1 MSDKDFVELSFRFR
15 PKRNTPDGL
24 LVRYLLDCKPKHRR
38 RMILTALRTFYM
50 MAAYGSVSD
59 VDNLDEASELLEAL
73 KKTYG
78 GGKENIV
85 NNSLS
90 FSIDLRIEYMGYTVL
105 EGIESDDGE
114 DDEDDDDDDDEE

>member
-1 MSDKDFVELSFRFR
+1 
-15 PKRNTPDGL
+15 
-24 LVRYLLDCKPKHRR
+24 
-38 RMILTALRTFYM
+38 M

-105 EGIESDDGE
+105 EGIESDMDEDEYDDE
-114 DDEDDDDDDDEE
+114 DDEDEE

>member
-1 MSDKDFVELSFRFR
+1 
-15 PKRNTPDGL
+15 
-24 LVRYLLDCKPKHRR
+24 
-38 RMILTALRTFYM
+38 M
-50 MAAYGSVSD
+50 MAAYGSVSE

-90 FSIDLRIEYMGYTVL
+90 FSIDLRIEYMGYAVV
-105 EGIESDDGE
+105 EGIESDEGDQD
-114 DDEDDDDDDDEE
+114 DDEDDDEE

>member
-1 MSDKDFVELSFRFR
+1 
-15 PKRNTPDGL
+15 
-24 LVRYLLDCKPKHRR
+24 
-38 RMILTALRTFYM
+38 M
-50 MAAYGSVSD
+50 MAAYGSVSN

-90 FSIDLRIEYMGYTVL
+90 FSIDLRIEYMGCTVL
-105 EGIESDDGE
+105 EGIESDEGDL
-114 DDEDDDDDDDEE
+114 DEDDDDDTE

>member
-1 MSDKDFVELSFRFR
+1 
-15 PKRNTPDGL
+15 
-24 LVRYLLDCKPKHRR
+24 
-38 RMILTALRTFYM
+38 M

-90 FSIDLRIEYMGYTVL
+90 FSIDLRIEYMGCTVL
-105 EGIESDDGE
+105 EGIESDI
-114 DDEDDDDDDDEE
+114 DDEDDDDDDEDDTE